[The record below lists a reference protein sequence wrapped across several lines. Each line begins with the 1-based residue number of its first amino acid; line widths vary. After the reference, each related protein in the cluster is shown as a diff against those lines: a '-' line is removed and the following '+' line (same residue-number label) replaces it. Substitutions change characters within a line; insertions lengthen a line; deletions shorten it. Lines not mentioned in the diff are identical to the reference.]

1 MAWRDDCTKH
11 KPKTGGMSTKLGESQ
26 EIKPKFDQTF
36 ADQPPHPPGCAPRG
50 HGTGIPAILDGLMEA
65 TPVSSPKKTPNHSG
79 IFARAP
85 ESSPWGEQRG
95 DAVGHFTGNFAVYD
109 ATENFAGYDATG
121 NFAVYDA
128 TENFAGDDATGYFAG
143 NDATGYFAGSS
154 SPAERGE
161 KRRWRSRPAE
171 RGEKRRWR
179 SMYSSRA
186 VGGDGGHYA
195 AVPNVDP
202 GGQQRP
208 EVSGTFCG
216 RGPGPLSL
224 VAPESAFL
232 IGGDTSLSTLRSGR
246 FRPASED
253 RRRSYRSNRDRFKKS
268 INARL

>member
-1 MAWRDDCTKH
+1 M
-11 KPKTGGMSTKLGESQ
+11 
-26 EIKPKFDQTF
+26 
-36 ADQPPHPPGCAPRG
+36 PPDILPETMPPDILPEAP
-50 HGTGIPAILDGLMEA
+50 
-65 TPVSSPKKTPNHSG
+65 
-79 IFARAP
+79 AP
-85 ESSPWGEQRG
+85 P
-95 DAVGHFTGNFAVYD
+95 
-109 ATENFAGYDATG
+109 
-121 NFAVYDA
+121 
-128 TENFAGDDATGYFAG
+128 
-143 NDATGYFAGSS
+143 
-154 SPAERGE
+154 RGE
-161 KRRWRSRPAE
+161 KRGDGDPAPP
-171 RGEKRRWR
+171 RGEKRGDGDRYAPAR
-179 SMYSSRA
+179 DRA

-224 VAPESAFL
+224 VAPESAIL

>member
-1 MAWRDDCTKH
+1 MCFHPPEKPAPKANRPLDLTPPDTLPKNLAGYDVTGNFARDD
-11 KPKTGGMSTKLGESQ
+11 
-26 EIKPKFDQTF
+26 
-36 ADQPPHPPGCAPRG
+36 A
-50 HGTGIPAILDGLMEA
+50 
-65 TPVSSPKKTPNHSG
+65 
-79 IFARAP
+79 
-85 ESSPWGEQRG
+85 
-95 DAVGHFTGNFAVYD
+95 TGNFAVYD

-121 NFAVYDA
+121 NFAGY
-128 TENFAGDDATGYFAG
+128 DATGYLPEA
-143 NDATGYFAGSS
+143 
-154 SPAERGE
+154 PAPPKKGRKEEMEIPPRRRRGE
-161 KRRWRSRPAE
+161 KRRWR
-171 RGEKRRWR
+171 WI
-179 SMYSSRA
+179 YSSRA
-186 VGGDGGHYA
+186 VGGDGGHHA

-208 EVSGTFCG
+208 EVNGTFCG

>member
-1 MAWRDDCTKH
+1 MEEFHAWEDSFRGYYDV
-11 KPKTGGMSTKLGESQ
+11 LV
-26 EIKPKFDQTF
+26 
-36 ADQPPHPPGCAPRG
+36 HPPTVKVGRDRRG
-50 HGTGIPAILDGLMEA
+50 RYR
-65 TPVSSPKKTPNHSG
+65 SN
-79 IFARAP
+79 R
-85 ESSPWGEQRG
+85 

-143 NDATGYFAGSS
+143 SS
-154 SPAERGE
+154 S
-161 KRRWRSRPAE
+161 PAE

-208 EVSGTFCG
+208 EVNGTFCG